1 MEQILHSFTSTSW
14 AVRMLVWSISRL
26 PNPSIATSPELPP
39 DASVL
44 TVSPDIP
51 LPASSVTLPPFPE
64 SPSSETANEFRREL
78 LPEIV
83 PLLALK

>member
-1 MEQILHSFTSTSW
+1 
-14 AVRMLVWSISRL
+14 MLVWSISRS
-26 PNPSIATSPELPP
+26 PNPLISTSPDLPP
-39 DASVL
+39 DAIVL
-44 TVSPDIP
+44 MVNPDTP

-64 SPSSETANEFRREL
+64 PPSLETANEFRREL